1 MPSTVTFA
9 RSWPPAPLV
18 EDESESLLHEIFE
31 DGSAVSLCRDDIQ
44 VRSKGSIDQ
53 YPIIMPAEAPDPKVK
68 SAHSKRRDVN
78 MKHAHTATEPSNTPP
93 RGITSTAGQSRKRQ
107 NKVRFAESQQEQS
120 QNCQPELDSSPS
132 QAIGYPIDIQDGV
145 EYLPEPSDYAQ
156 VPTNSQDYETF
167 SCRQYE
173 RDQCLLDSRRRA
185 RHSDEYTDPN
195 DARYTS
201 RRVSWNT
208 WEREPES
215 DITWKKEKT
224 YEWHSDDEIA
234 SCCGTHYTQSRESRR
249 IVTETISTEVSPVRS
264 SPTQIRGRTR
274 DHSRDR
280 YGNQELNVS
289 IAAPTRHQSSIR
301 QYEDLPLY
309 SQRGNAAQEP
319 LKTERSRSRTS
330 RYDSETPYSANDNIC
345 ARSPAV
351 VTFCSPSRPRA
362 STVSATNSAWRPM
375 DSSNFLL
382 SPCPRSIPMAGYR
395 DWYTISG
402 MGHLDLCPSC
412 ANQIRATRFRDL
424 LMLSPPKRPSTKVS
438 CSFGEPWPRL
448 AFVQTM
454 KSGLNHL
461 ELLYQITRP
470 PFDGKPCTGRDPSLQ
485 AWYRVSNPNTRRDFP
500 DFKACSAC
508 VRNLSI
514 IMPSLSNSFRSGLAL
529 QEGICDLRVDS
540 TRFISYLDLL
550 DAAVTRSLRERRND
564 IDMSDFISYA
574 QRKSRIYHC
583 QRDHLVEGKWHYMP
597 ELPEFT
603 ICEDCYDDIV
613 WPIANTSVAK
623 KISRKLRSLPG
634 SGLVRGKERQA
645 SCYLYSPRMRA
656 IFWDAVRFG
665 EFGYLKNAVLRRYDA
680 ETKFRQRKTRFFD
693 DIARGYDR
701 DMELRRNADEWK
713 RVA

>member
-31 DGSAVSLCRDDIQ
+31 DGSAVSLCCDDIQ

-53 YPIIMPAEAPDPKVK
+53 YPVIMPAEAPDPKVK
-68 SAHSKRRDVN
+68 PAHSKCRDAN
-78 MKHAHTATEPSNTPP
+78 MKHAHTTTEPSKTPP

-120 QNCQPELDSSPS
+120 QNGQPELDSSPS
-132 QAIGYPIDIQDGV
+132 QAIGFPIDIQDGV
-145 EYLPEPSDYAQ
+145 EYLPEPSDYPQ
-156 VPTNSQDYETF
+156 VPTDSQDYETF

-173 RDQCLLDSRRRA
+173 RDQCLPDFRRRA

-195 DARYTS
+195 DAQYTG

-280 YGNQELNVS
+280 YGNQESNVS
-289 IAAPTRHQSSIR
+289 IAAPTRHRSSIR

-330 RYDSETPYSANDNIC
+330 RYDSETPYSANDNIS

-351 VTFCSPSRPRA
+351 VTLCSPSRPRA

-395 DWYTISG
+395 DWYTIS
-402 MGHLDLCPSC
+402 
-412 ANQIRATRFRDL
+412 IRKSLA
-424 LMLSPPKRPSTKVS
+424 LSVS
-438 CSFGEPWPRL
+438 LGL

-470 PFDGKPCTGRDPSLQ
+470 PFGGKPCTGRDPSLQ

-574 QRKSRIYHC
+574 QRKSRIYPC

-613 WPIANTSVAK
+613 WPIANMSVAK

-656 IFWDAVRFG
+656 IFWDAVRFR